1 VGNMFQF
8 KRDFNDDYTGARNL
22 DFSRRLDPD
31 LQTLDGWLAENVSR
45 VPLG

>member
-1 VGNMFQF
+1 MFQF
-8 KRDFNDDYTGARNL
+8 KRDYNADYTGARSL

-31 LQTLDGWLAENVSR
+31 LQTLDAWLAANVSN

>member
-1 VGNMFQF
+1 MFQF
-8 KRDFNDDYTGARNL
+8 KRDFNDDYTGARSI